1 MEEIDWDKWRDER
14 DKLRAEKEKN
24 AIHVEFAEP
33 QYGYWDG
40 GSKKYGDF
48 NIEGGE
54 GHPGK
59 GHYIRWGSF
68 YLNFWFTSGSGR
80 SWKEARSIAMRCIRR
95 HINAPCTIS

>member
-1 MEEIDWDKWRDER
+1 MPEIGWDAWSAER
-14 DKLRAEKEKN
+14 EALRIEKEKH
-24 AIHVEFAEP
+24 AIHIEFTEP

-40 GSKKYGDF
+40 GSKEYGDF
-48 NIEGGE
+48 NIECVE

-80 SWKEARSIAMRCIRR
+80 SWKEARSIAKKWIRR
-95 HINAPCTIS
+95 HIGIPCIVS